1 MENTPL
7 KMKIFEFF
15 KRKKTIPEGLWTK
28 CPQCKELLYTPDLKE
43 NLNVCPQCGYH
54 FRLSAKERIDITL
67 DGDNRKKLFREIKP
81 TDPLHFVDLKPYT
94 KRLEEAKEKSSS
106 DEAIVFYEGT
116 IYGRK
121 VIVGAMDFSFI
132 GGSMGSVVGERFF
145 RACKYASEKEVPLI
159 VFTASGGARMQESI
173 LSLMQM
179 AKTTFAV
186 GLLKEKGIPYITVL
200 TDPTM
205 GGVSASFAFLGDVIV
220 AEPGARIGF
229 AGARVIEQTIKQK
242 LPKGFQTA
250 EFLLEKG
257 LIDDVVHRKDLKN
270 YLKDMVDMLF
280 YKAKS
285 WNLKVKAEQ

>member
-1 MENTPL
+1 
-7 KMKIFEFF
+7 MKLFEFF

-28 CPQCKELLYTPDLKE
+28 CPSCKELLYTPDLKE
-43 NLNVCPQCGYH
+43 NFWVCPECGYH
-54 FRLSAKERIDITL
+54 FRIDAPTRIDITL
-67 DGDNRKKLFREIKP
+67 DPQNREPLFGEVQP
-81 TDPLHFVDLKPYT
+81 TDPLNFEDLKPYRQ
-94 KRLEEAKEKSSS
+94 RLEEAKAKSKV
-106 DEAIVFYEGT
+106 DEAIVFYRGE
-116 IYGRK
+116 IYGRA
-121 VIVGAMDFSFI
+121 VVVGVMDFNFI

-145 RACKYASEKEVPLI
+145 RACQYCAENKLPLI

-179 AKTTFAV
+179 AKTSLAV
-186 GLLKEKGIPYITVL
+186 GFLRERAIPYITVL

-205 GGVSASFAFLGDVIV
+205 GGVSASFAFLGDIIV

-257 LIDDVVHRKDLKN
+257 LIDRVVHRKDLKVF
-270 YLKDMVDMLF
+270 LRDMVDMLF
-280 YKAKS
+280 YKAQI
-285 WNLKVKAEQ
+285 WGLKKAHATP

>member
-1 MENTPL
+1 
-7 KMKIFEFF
+7 MKIFDFF

-43 NLNVCPQCGYH
+43 NLNVCPECGYH
-54 FRLSAKERIDITL
+54 FRLSARERIDIIL
-67 DGDNRKKLFREIKP
+67 DKKGRKELFGEVQP
-81 TDPLHFVDLKPYT
+81 TDPLEFSDLKPY
-94 KRLEEAKEKSSS
+94 KQRLEEAKKKSSA
-106 DEAIVFYEGT
+106 DEAIIFCEGT
-116 IYGRK
+116 IYGRS
-121 VIVGAMDFSFI
+121 VVVGAMDFSFI
-132 GGSMGSVVGERFF
+132 GGSMGSVVGERFL
-145 RACKYASEKEVPLI
+145 RACKYAVENKKPLI

-186 GLLKEKGIPYITVL
+186 GILREHKIPYITVL

-205 GGVSASFAFLGDVIV
+205 GGVSASFAFLGDIIL

-257 LIDDVVHRKDLKN
+257 LIDNVIHRKDLKV
-270 YLKDMVDMLF
+270 YLRDMVDMLF
-280 YKAKS
+280 YKAQS
-285 WNLKVKAEQ
+285 WSLVNLQSS

>member
-1 MENTPL
+1 
-7 KMKIFEFF
+7 MKIFDLF

-43 NLNVCPQCGYH
+43 NLNVCPECGYH

-67 DGDNRKKLFREIKP
+67 DKENRRELFKEVQP
-81 TDPLHFVDLKPYT
+81 TDPLQFTDLKPY
-94 KRLEEAKEKSSS
+94 KQRLEEAKEKSSA

-116 IYGRK
+116 IYGRE
-121 VIVGAMDFSFI
+121 VVVGAMDFSFI

-145 RACKYASEKEVPLI
+145 RACKYAVENKKPLI

-186 GLLKEKGIPYITVL
+186 GLLRDSRIPYITVL

-205 GGVSASFAFLGDVIV
+205 GGVSASFAFLGDIIL

-257 LIDDVVHRKDLKN
+257 LIDDVVHRKDLKI
-270 YLKDMVDMLF
+270 YLRDMVDMLF
-280 YKAKS
+280 YKAKEWS
-285 WNLKVKAEQ
+285 LKVS

>member
-1 MENTPL
+1 
-7 KMKIFEFF
+7 MKIFEFF
-15 KRKKTIPEGLWTK
+15 RRKKTIPEGLWTK

-43 NLNVCPQCGYH
+43 NLNVCPECGYH
-54 FRLSAKERIDITL
+54 FRLPAKERIDITL
-67 DGDNRKKLFREIKP
+67 DEENRRELFKEVQP
-81 TDPLHFVDLKPYT
+81 TDPLQFVDLKPYT
-94 KRLEEAKEKSSS
+94 QRLEEAKEKSSA

-121 VIVGAMDFSFI
+121 VVVGAMDFNFI

-145 RACKYASEKEVPLI
+145 RACKYCAENRIPLI

-186 GLLKEKGIPYITVL
+186 GLLRNARVPYIAVL

-205 GGVSASFAFLGDVIV
+205 GGVSASFAFLGDIIV

-280 YKAKS
+280 YKAKE
-285 WNLKVKAEQ
+285 WNLVLKSS

>member
-1 MENTPL
+1 
-7 KMKIFEFF
+7 MKIFEFF
-15 KRKKTIPEGLWTK
+15 RRKKTIPEGLWTK

-43 NLNVCPQCGYH
+43 NLNVCPECGYH

-67 DGDNRKKLFREIKP
+67 DEENRKELFKEVQP
-81 TDPLHFVDLKPYT
+81 TDPLQFVDLKPYNQ
-94 KRLEEAKEKSSS
+94 RLEEAKEKSSA

-121 VIVGAMDFSFI
+121 VVVGAMDFNFI

-145 RACKYASEKEVPLI
+145 RACKYCAENRIPLI

-186 GLLKEKGIPYITVL
+186 GLLRNARVPYITVL

-205 GGVSASFAFLGDVIV
+205 GGVSASFAFLGDIIV

-280 YKAKS
+280 YKAKE
-285 WNLKVKAEQ
+285 WNLVSKSP

>member
-1 MENTPL
+1 
-7 KMKIFEFF
+7 MKLFEFF

-28 CPQCKELLYTPDLKE
+28 CPQCKELLYKPDLEE
-43 NLNVCPQCGYH
+43 NLWVCPECGYH
-54 FRLSAKERIDITL
+54 FRINALQRIDITL
-67 DGDNRKKLFREIKP
+67 DPDGRKELFKEVQP
-81 TDPLHFVDLKPYT
+81 SDPLNFADLKPY
-94 KRLEEAKEKSSS
+94 KQRLEEAKTKSPT
-106 DEAIVFYEGT
+106 DEAIVFYEGK
-116 IYGRK
+116 IYGRPT
-121 VIVGAMDFSFI
+121 VVGAMEFSFI

-145 RACKYASEKEVPLI
+145 RACQYCAEKRLPLI

-179 AKTTFAV
+179 AKTTFALE
-186 GLLKEKGIPYITVL
+186 LLRKKSLPYIVVL

-205 GGVSASFAFLGDVIV
+205 GGVSASFAFLGDIIV

-257 LIDDVVHRKDLKN
+257 LIDDVIHRKDLKA
-270 YLKDMVDMLF
+270 YLRDMLDMLY
-280 YKAKS
+280 YKAKEWGIKS
-285 WNLKVKAEQ
+285 NVPV

>member
-1 MENTPL
+1 
-7 KMKIFEFF
+7 MKLFEFF
-15 KRKKTIPEGLWTK
+15 RRKKTIPEGLWTK
-28 CPQCKELLYTPDLKE
+28 CPQCKELLYKPDVEE
-43 NLNVCPQCGYH
+43 NLWVCPECGYH
-54 FRLSAKERIDITL
+54 FRIDAKTRIDITL
-67 DGDNRKKLFREIKP
+67 DPEGRKPLFTEVQP
-81 TDPLHFVDLKPYT
+81 TDPLNFEDLKPY
-94 KRLEEAKEKSSS
+94 KQRLEEAKQKSTA

-116 IYGRK
+116 IYKRK
-121 VIVGAMDFSFI
+121 AVVGAMDFNFI

-145 RACKYASEKEVPLI
+145 RACRYCADNGIPLI

-186 GLLKEKGIPYITVL
+186 GLLKKKAIPYIVVL

-205 GGVSASFAFLGDVIV
+205 GGVSASFAFLGDIIV
-220 AEPGARIGF
+220 AEPGASIGF

-257 LIDDVVHRKDLKN
+257 LIDNVVHRKDLKIF
-270 YLKDMVDMLF
+270 LRDMLDMLY
-280 YKAKS
+280 YKAKE
-285 WNLKVKAEQ
+285 WNLKGENAPA

>member
-1 MENTPL
+1 
-7 KMKIFEFF
+7 MKIFEFF
-15 KRKKTIPEGLWTK
+15 RRKKTIPEGLWTK

-43 NLNVCPQCGYH
+43 NLNVCPECGYH

-67 DGDNRKKLFREIKP
+67 DEENRRELFKEVQP
-81 TDPLHFVDLKPYT
+81 TDPLQFVDLKPYNQ
-94 KRLEEAKEKSSS
+94 RLEEAKEKSSA

-121 VIVGAMDFSFI
+121 VVVGAMDFNFI

-145 RACKYASEKEVPLI
+145 RACKYCAENRIPLI

-186 GLLKEKGIPYITVL
+186 GLLKNARVPYITVL

-205 GGVSASFAFLGDVIV
+205 GGVSASFAFLGDIIV

-280 YKAKS
+280 YKAKE
-285 WNLKVKAEQ
+285 WNLVSKSS

>member
-1 MENTPL
+1 
-7 KMKIFEFF
+7 MKLFDFF
-15 KRKKTIPEGLWTK
+15 KRKKTTIPEGLWTK

-43 NLNVCPQCGYH
+43 NLWVCPECGYH
-54 FRLSAKERIDITL
+54 FRIDAKTRIDITL
-67 DGDNRKKLFREIKP
+67 DPEGRKELFKEVKP
-81 TDPLHFVDLKPYT
+81 TDPLNFVDLKPYT
-94 KRLEEAKEKSSS
+94 QRLEEAQKKTSA

-121 VIVGAMDFSFI
+121 VVVGAMDFNFI
-132 GGSMGSVVGERFF
+132 GGSMGSVVGERFL
-145 RACKYASEKEVPLI
+145 RACRYAAENRIPLI

-186 GLLKEKGIPYITVL
+186 GLLREAKVPYITVL

-205 GGVSASFAFLGDVIV
+205 GGVSASFAFLGDIIV

-270 YLKDMVDMLF
+270 YLRNMVDMLF
-280 YKAKS
+280 YKTSLWRERVA
-285 WNLKVKAEQ
+285 

>member
-1 MENTPL
+1 
-7 KMKIFEFF
+7 MKLFEFF
-15 KRKKTIPEGLWTK
+15 RRKKQIPEGLWTK
-28 CPQCKELLYTPDLKE
+28 CPSCKELLYTPDLEE
-43 NLNVCPQCGYH
+43 NLYVCPKCGYH
-54 FRLSAKERIDITL
+54 FRIDAQKRIDIIL
-67 DGDNRKKLFREIKP
+67 DRTNRKKLFEEVQP
-81 TDPLHFVDLKPYT
+81 TDPLGFKDLKPYSQ
-94 KRLEEAKEKSSS
+94 RLEEARKKSSS

-116 IYGRK
+116 IYRRP

-132 GGSMGSVVGERFF
+132 GGSMGSVVGERFL
-145 RACKYASEKEVPLI
+145 RACRKAAQEEKPLI

-179 AKTTFAV
+179 AKTSFAV
-186 GLLKEKGIPYITVL
+186 GLLREKGIPYITVL

-205 GGVSASFAFLGDVIV
+205 GGVSASFAFLGDIIV

-257 LIDDVVHRKDLKN
+257 LIDDVVHRKDLKP
-270 YLKDMVDMLF
+270 YLRDMVDMLF
-280 YKAKS
+280 YKARE
-285 WNLKVKAEQ
+285 WNLKRENTAGV

>member
-1 MENTPL
+1 
-7 KMKIFEFF
+7 MKIFEFF
-15 KRKKTIPEGLWTK
+15 RRKKTIPEGLWTK

-43 NLNVCPQCGYH
+43 NLNVCPECGHH

-67 DGDNRKKLFREIKP
+67 DEENRRELFKEVQP
-81 TDPLHFVDLKPYT
+81 TDPLQFVDLKPYNQ
-94 KRLEEAKEKSSS
+94 RLEEAKEKSSA

-121 VIVGAMDFSFI
+121 VVVGAMDFNFI

-145 RACKYASEKEVPLI
+145 RACKYCAENRIPPI

-186 GLLKEKGIPYITVL
+186 GLLKNARVPYITVL

-205 GGVSASFAFLGDVIV
+205 GGVSASFAFLGDIIV

-280 YKAKS
+280 YKAKE
-285 WNLKVKAEQ
+285 WNLVSKSS

>member
-1 MENTPL
+1 
-7 KMKIFEFF
+7 MKLFDFF
-15 KRKKTIPEGLWTK
+15 KRKKQIPEGLWTK
-28 CPQCKELLYTPDLKE
+28 CPKCKELLYTPDLEE
-43 NLNVCPQCGYH
+43 NLHVCPKCDYH
-54 FRLSAKERIDITL
+54 FRIGAKKRIEITL
-67 DGDNRKKLFREIKP
+67 DGEGKKKLFEEVQP
-81 TDPLHFVDLKPYT
+81 TDPLGFTDLKPYSE
-94 KRLEEAKEKSSS
+94 RLEEAKKKAGV

-116 IYGRK
+116 IYRRP
-121 VIVGAMDFSFI
+121 VVVGAMDFNFI
-132 GGSMGSVVGERFF
+132 GGSMGSVVGERFL
-145 RACKYASEKEVPLI
+145 RACRYAAEKGLPLI

-179 AKTTFAV
+179 AKTSFAV
-186 GLLKEKGIPYITVL
+186 GLLKERSIPYITVL

-257 LIDDVVHRKDLKN
+257 LIDDVVHRKDLKA
-270 YLKDMVDMLF
+270 YLRDMVDML
-280 YKAKS
+280 YYRAKE
-285 WNLKVKAEQ
+285 WGIRETQGV

>member
-1 MENTPL
+1 
-7 KMKIFEFF
+7 MKLFEFF

-28 CPQCKELLYTPDLKE
+28 CPKCKELIYTPDLKD
-43 NLNVCPQCGYH
+43 NLWVCPHCGYH
-54 FRLSAKERIDITL
+54 FRIDAKTRIDITL
-67 DGDNRKKLFREIKP
+67 DKKDRKELFKEIQP
-81 TDPLHFVDLKPYT
+81 TDPLNFVDLKSY
-94 KRLEEAKEKSSS
+94 KERLKETKEKTSV

-121 VIVGAMDFSFI
+121 AVVGAMDFNFI
-132 GGSMGSVVGERFF
+132 GGSMGSVVGERFY
-145 RACKYASEKEVPLI
+145 RACKYCAENEIPLI

-179 AKTTFAV
+179 AKTSLAV
-186 GLLKEKGIPYITVL
+186 GLLKNKRIPYITVL

-205 GGVSASFAFLGDVIV
+205 GGVSASFAFLGDIIV

-257 LIDDVVHRKDLKN
+257 LIDDVIHRKDLKA
-270 YLKDMVDMLF
+270 YLRDMLDMLF
-280 YKAKS
+280 YKAPE
-285 WNLKVKAEQ
+285 WGLRGNFNY

>member
-1 MENTPL
+1 
-7 KMKIFEFF
+7 MKLFDFF
-15 KRKKTIPEGLWTK
+15 KRKKHIPEGLWTK
-28 CPQCKELLYTPDLKE
+28 CPSCKELLYTPDLKE
-43 NLNVCPQCGYH
+43 NLSVCPECGYH
-54 FRLSAKERIDITL
+54 FRLGAEERIDAVL
-67 DGDNRKKLFREIKP
+67 DEENRKKLFEEVQP
-81 TDPLHFVDLKPYT
+81 ADPLNFTDLKPY
-94 KRLEEAKEKSSS
+94 KQRLEEAKKKSGT

-116 IYGRK
+116 IYRRPA
-121 VIVGAMDFSFI
+121 VVGVMDFNFI
-132 GGSMGSVVGERFF
+132 GGSMGSVVGERFL
-145 RACKYASEKEVPLI
+145 RACKYAARKGLPLI

-179 AKTTFAV
+179 AKTAFAV
-186 GLLKEKGIPYITVL
+186 GLLKKRRLPYITVL

-270 YLKDMVDMLF
+270 YLKDLLDML
-280 YKAKS
+280 YYRA
-285 WNLKVKAEQ
+285 LKWGLREVKTESEG

>member
-1 MENTPL
+1 
-7 KMKIFEFF
+7 MKLFEFF

-28 CPQCKELLYTPDLKE
+28 CPQCKELLYTPDLKD
-43 NLNVCPQCGYH
+43 NLWVCPSCGYH
-54 FRLSAKERIDITL
+54 FRIDARTRIDITL
-67 DGDNRKKLFREIKP
+67 DEGDKKELFTEIQP
-81 TDPLHFVDLKPYT
+81 TDPLNFKDLKPY
-94 KRLEEAKEKSSS
+94 KERLEEAKKKSSA
-106 DEAIVFYEGT
+106 DEAIIFVEGY

-121 VIVGAMDFSFI
+121 AVVGAMDFNFI
-132 GGSMGSVVGERFF
+132 GGSMGSVVGERFY
-145 RACKYASEKEVPLI
+145 RACKYCAENKIPLI

-179 AKTTFAV
+179 AKTSIAV
-186 GLLKEKGIPYITVL
+186 GFLNKARVPYITVL

-205 GGVSASFAFLGDVIV
+205 GGVSASFAFLGDIIV

-257 LIDDVVHRKDLKN
+257 LIDNVVHRKDLKI
-270 YLKDMVDMLF
+270 YLKDMLDLLF
-280 YKAKS
+280 YRPREISFAVSK
-285 WNLKVKAEQ
+285 

>member
-1 MENTPL
+1 
-7 KMKIFEFF
+7 MKLFDFF
-15 KRKKTIPEGLWTK
+15 KRKKTTIPEGLWTK

-43 NLNVCPQCGYH
+43 NLWVCPECGYH
-54 FRLSAKERIDITL
+54 FRIDAETRIDITL
-67 DGDNRKKLFREIKP
+67 DPEGRKELFKEVKP
-81 TDPLHFVDLKPYT
+81 TDPLNFVDLKPYT
-94 KRLEEAKEKSSS
+94 QRLEEAQKKTSA

-121 VIVGAMDFSFI
+121 VVVGAMDFNFI
-132 GGSMGSVVGERFF
+132 GGSMGSVVGERFL
-145 RACKYASEKEVPLI
+145 RACRYAAENKIPLI

-186 GLLKEKGIPYITVL
+186 GLLREAKVPYITVL

-205 GGVSASFAFLGDVIV
+205 GGVSASFAFLGDIIV

-270 YLKDMVDMLF
+270 YLRNMVDMLF
-280 YKAKS
+280 YKTSLWRERVA
-285 WNLKVKAEQ
+285 